1 MQPRWKARCR
11 CRCQSPPAARRWTAG
26 ADGGQCGI
34 AQHVAHDHGVH
45 GVVQLLEQVG
55 NENGQHEQ
63 HQTPEDGAVHQVYIH
78 LEEVLLPDWVW
89 VIGFLQLYFYRKTR
103 GRPESSPLFC
113 RFMQLLFTKKLP
125 AAAPLVKRQSE
136 RPAGRSDCKIK
147 NIFPLKIARAQA
159 AAIPIVL
166 FTAPASQSR
175 GRSAPPRW

>member
-1 MQPRWKARCR
+1 MAPQEPM
-11 CRCQSPPAARRWTAG
+11 AARAVSPSTLPTIMVSTVLYSCWNRLEMRMGSMNSTR
-26 ADGGQCGI
+26 
-34 AQHVAHDHGVH
+34 
-45 GVVQLLEQVG
+45 LLKMG
-55 NENGQHEQ
+55 PCIRF
-63 HQTPEDGAVHQVYIH
+63 TFIWKRFFFR
-78 LEEVLLPDWVW
+78 DWVW

-125 AAAPLVKRQSE
+125 AAASLVKRQSE

-175 GRSAPPRW
+175 GR